1 MDLTPYV
8 DDLRRELEAA
18 LETSGN
24 EFGELIERLT
34 GSLEPAI
41 RLTLL
46 DALAGA
52 MGEITRD
59 LAPGSVDLR
68 LRGRDATF
76 VVTLPPPE
84 QRPSPGSGRFGE
96 EDGAMAR
103 INLRVP
109 ERLKAAIERAA
120 AEARRSVNAWL
131 VEAATAALPPRGLRP
146 TH

>member
-1 MDLTPYV
+1 MELTPYV
-8 DDLRRELEAA
+8 DDLRRELATA
-18 LETSGN
+18 LDTTETGD
-24 EFGELIERLT
+24 LLERLI

-68 LRGRDATF
+68 LRGREATF
-76 VVTLPPPE
+76 VVTPPPA
-84 QRPSPGSGRFGE
+84 QPPPSPESFGGE
-96 EDGAMAR
+96 AVAR

-109 ERLKAAIERAA
+109 EQLKAAIETAA
-120 AEARRSVNAWL
+120 GEERRSVNAWL
-131 VEAATAALPPRGLRP
+131 VEAASVALPSQRHGK
-146 TH
+146 

>member
-8 DDLRRELEAA
+8 NDLRRELEAA
-18 LETSGN
+18 LETSGT
-24 EFGELIERLT
+24 ESGELVERLT
-34 GSLEPAI
+34 GALEPAI

-52 MGEITRD
+52 TGEITRD

-84 QRPSPGSGRFGE
+84 RSAAVERFGG

-109 ERLKAAIERAA
+109 EQLKAAIERAA
-120 AEARRSVNAWL
+120 AQAHRSVTAWL
-131 VEAATAALPPRGLRP
+131 VEAASAALPPRGFRP
-146 TH
+146 AH